1 MTDLTHIKAF
11 LRSET
16 PASWVAAA
24 LGDIETL
31 LIDHANCEK
40 KAASNAMSLMYR
52 YVDKP
57 TLLEKMAQ
65 LAREELLHF
74 EQVVKLMQE
83 RGVLYKHLGPS
94 RYASALREH
103 IRTHEPARLVDIMI
117 IGAFV
122 EARSCERFASL
133 TPHLEGA
140 LQKYYLSL
148 LRSEARHFEDYLALA
163 KVYAVELRDED
174 LDARINFFAELETS
188 LITTEDPLF
197 RFHSGV
203 PVPASQDR

>member
-1 MTDLTHIKAF
+1 MTDISHIKNF

-16 PASWVAAA
+16 PASWVSAA
-24 LGDIETL
+24 LANIDTL

-40 KAASNAMSLMYR
+40 KAASTAMNLMYR

-57 TLLEKMAQ
+57 VLLEKMAQ

-74 EQVVKLMQE
+74 EQVVKLMKD
-83 RGVLYKHLGPS
+83 RGVIYTHLGPS
-94 RYASALREH
+94 RYASTLRDH

-122 EARSCERFASL
+122 EARSCERFACL
-133 TPHLEGA
+133 APHLDGA
-140 LQKYYLSL
+140 MQKYYLSL

-163 KVYAVELRDED
+163 RQYAGGIVEEE
-174 LDARINFFAELETS
+174 LDDRIKFFAELETS
-188 LITTEDPLF
+188 LITTEDSLF

-203 PVPASQDR
+203 PAGVTEHM